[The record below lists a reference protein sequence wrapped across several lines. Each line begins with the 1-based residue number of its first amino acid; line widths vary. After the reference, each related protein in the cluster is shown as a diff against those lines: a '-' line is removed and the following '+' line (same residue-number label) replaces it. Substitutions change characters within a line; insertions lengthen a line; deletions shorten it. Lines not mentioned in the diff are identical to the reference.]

1 MKTARKAVRKPKSIA
16 PQLSEASMDALKLSS
31 SSTIPS
37 IECASAFLSTSI
49 ESVSPR
55 LASTNVLTLTEA
67 AALLKCC
74 TKTLAKEAAAGNV
87 PAKRVGAQWRF
98 YRPALEKWLRE
109 TN

>member
-1 MKTARKAVRKPKSIA
+1 MKPAKKAVRKPKSIP
-16 PQLSEASMDALKLSS
+16 PQLTEAAIEALKLSNG
-31 SSTIPS
+31 STMPS
-37 IECASAFLSTSI
+37 IEGASAVFSSSI

-55 LASTNVLTLTEA
+55 LLSTDILTLAEA

-98 YRPALEKWLRE
+98 YRPALEQWLRE
-109 TN
+109 VG